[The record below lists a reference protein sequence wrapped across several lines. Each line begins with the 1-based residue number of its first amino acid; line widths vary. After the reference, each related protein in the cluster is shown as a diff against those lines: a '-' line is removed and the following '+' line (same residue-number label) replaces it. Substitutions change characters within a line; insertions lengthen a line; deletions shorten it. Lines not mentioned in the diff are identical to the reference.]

1 MDYGRLP
8 CLTGVDFRLP
18 PDAPA
23 TARVLA
29 RAAKAPGRLA
39 AARVFIGAP
48 TFAHKEWVGTYYPA
62 GTRDAD
68 YLRHYARQWPALELN
83 STHYGLPAAAT
94 VARWVAAT
102 PAAENRY
109 FRFCPKL
116 PQRISHELAL
126 TAVSDPD
133 VREFGRWL
141 ALLRPERVGMP
152 FVQLPPTLGPDALPM
167 LERFLLFY
175 KEAVG
180 GELAVELR
188 HPLWFASPLAREEVF
203 NLLEALN
210 VTAVISDTAGRRD
223 AVHQRL
229 TTPTAFLRFN
239 AHSLAPTD
247 YTRADEW
254 AERLADW
261 LRAGLHTAY
270 VFIHQKDPRHTPVLA
285 RYLAEQLQART
296 GQLVAAP
303 RPVAGAVQGSL
314 F

>member
-1 MDYGRLP
+1 MDFGRLP
-8 CLTGVDFRLP
+8 SLRDVDFRLP

-29 RAAKAPGRLA
+29 RAAPRTATPTGKTQVL
-39 AARVFIGAP
+39 IGAP

-68 YLRHYARQWPALELN
+68 YLRQYARQWPALELN

-94 VARWVAAT
+94 VARWRAAT
-102 PAAENRY
+102 PEG

-116 PQRISHELAL
+116 PQRITHDLAL
-126 TAVSDPD
+126 SAVADPD
-133 VREFGRWL
+133 IRAFGRWL
-141 ALLRPERVGMP
+141 AEVGPERVGVP
-152 FVQLPPTLGPDALPM
+152 FAQLPPTFGPDSLPA

-180 GELAVELR
+180 GALAVELR
-188 HPLWFASPLAREEVF
+188 HPLWFASPLAGEEVF
-203 NLLEALN
+203 NLFEALGT
-210 VTAVISDTAGRRD
+210 TAVISDTAGRRD

-229 TTPTAFLRFN
+229 TTPTAFVRLN
-239 AHSLAPTD
+239 AHALDPTD
-247 YTRADEW
+247 YARADAW

-261 LRAGLHTAY
+261 RRAGLQTAY
-270 VFIHQKDPRHTPVLA
+270 VFIHQRDPRHTPVLA
-285 RYLAEQLQART
+285 RYLAEQVAART
-296 GQLVAAP
+296 GEAMAGP
-303 RPVAGAVQGSL
+303 KPVAGPVQGSL